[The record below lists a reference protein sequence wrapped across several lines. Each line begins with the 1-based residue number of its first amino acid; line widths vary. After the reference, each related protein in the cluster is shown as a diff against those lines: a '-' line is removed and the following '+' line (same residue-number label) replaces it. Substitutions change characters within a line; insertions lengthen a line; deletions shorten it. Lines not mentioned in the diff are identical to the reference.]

1 MSIYIVWV
9 KNLVNQ
15 LNFLPNRMFRKY
27 LTRQSFSRSTWEMIG
42 WHDSSTSSHVFHTW
56 PFCGLLSRELV
67 ANCTDSSLTL
77 DSSPISRTHPL
88 QINLHKY
95 RKMIEEIKI
104 KFGTEIKPTKA
115 NWKSQLYKNNY

>member
-1 MSIYIVWV
+1 MWV

-42 WHDSSTSSHVFHTW
+42 WHDSSASSHVFHTW